1 MNNHEDRLAIVIPA
15 YKRIFFNQTLESLAR
30 QTCKNFIV
38 YIGDDA
44 SPENLQTLTDSYKSK
59 MALVYNRFES
69 NLGKSDLVAHWK
81 RCVDLV
87 QNEEWIWFFSD
98 DDVASPDCVEGF
110 FETLKF
116 YKGRTLEDKVF
127 RFTLNITDKD
137 LNLIHKYITP
147 KIFSVEYFL
156 ENYFISHTFTNRAV
170 EFVFS
175 KYLYNKIGG
184 FVNFPLAWGSDLATF
199 LKLGHEN
206 GFVTIHKGEVY
217 WRSSSKNIS
226 SNNDYNIAKL
236 KQTAYNQRYLW
247 IFGFLQNFSEG
258 KFYYSIL
265 YRTLHYISLKQALSK
280 LKEEKIKSFCNRS
293 IIILLS
299 IFISLK
305 KMIGY
310 RIIKRK
316 IKKILGGLGSFKRE
330 LNKFSY

>member
-1 MNNHEDRLAIVIPA
+1 MNNQEDRLAIVIPA
-15 YKRIFFNQTLESLAR
+15 YKGIFFNQTLESLAR
-30 QTCKNFIV
+30 QTCKDFVV

-44 SPENLQTLTDSYKSK
+44 SPENLETLTDSYKSK
-59 MALVYNRFES
+59 MSLVYKRFES
-69 NLGKSDLVAHWK
+69 NLGESDLVAHWK

-116 YKGRTLEDKVF
+116 YGDRTLEDKVF

-137 LNLIHKYITP
+137 LNLIHKYMTP
-147 KIFSVEYFL
+147 EIFSVEYFL
-156 ENYFISHTFTNRAV
+156 ENYFVSHTFTNRAV

-175 KYLYNKIGG
+175 KSLYNKIGG

-199 LKLGHEN
+199 LKLGHDN

-217 WRSSSKNIS
+217 WRSSDNNIS
-226 SNNDYNIAKL
+226 SNNDSNIAKL
-236 KQTAYNQRYLW
+236 KQIAYNQRYLW
-247 IFGFLQNFSEG
+247 IFGFLQNFSG
-258 KFYYSIL
+258 GQFYYPII
-265 YRTLHYISLKQALSK
+265 YRALHYISLKQALSK
-280 LKEEKIKSFCNRS
+280 LEEEKIKGFYNKS

-299 IFISLK
+299 LFISLK

-310 RIIKRK
+310 RTIKQKIIKISSRFRFFQK
-316 IKKILGGLGSFKRE
+316 STE
-330 LNKFSY
+330 